1 MPSDAWQ
8 LCSEQCSVIYLGF
21 GGNGNTT
28 TRFRR
33 YEGDTLAV
41 ADASR
46 RPAILREYTDK
57 AHLLRPN
64 HWYAIRLEVTPKPG
78 GARVRYTI
86 DDETIAD
93 YLDPNPLLRGWFA
106 FRTTWSHTRLTDVRI
121 H

>member
-86 DDETIAD
+86 DDETFAD

-106 FRTTWSHTRLTDVRI
+106 FRTTWS
-121 H
+121 